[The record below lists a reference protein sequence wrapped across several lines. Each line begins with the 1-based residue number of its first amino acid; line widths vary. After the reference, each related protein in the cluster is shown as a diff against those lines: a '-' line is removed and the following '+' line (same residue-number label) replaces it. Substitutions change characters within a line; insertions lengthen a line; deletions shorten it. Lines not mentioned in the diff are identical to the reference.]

1 MLILPSR
8 RIAGSERFNGTTS
21 KAVLT
26 GGGVEQESGRAT
38 TVLAHVYKHGTG
50 EGAIGTIYS
59 RSSGSTQYLTLSTN
73 PSSGRGFRFAA
84 NSTGIAGA
92 PHVNTEDRMVTT
104 GREWQHV
111 AATWTGGLAASSMQA
126 FVARDGEPLSRSVSG
141 SQGGTTAVLDSG
153 SATLNIGNR
162 DDSAR
167 TWDGWIHYVARW
179 DRVLDLSEL
188 LLAQRY
194 GPEAVM
200 NGLVMLYR
208 DGRDWSPIGLSV
220 TSTDILGGP
229 APSVRSMARRVP
241 TFYSAGGGGSI
252 YDVSISESVSASD
265 SLSALAVFGGAL
277 SESASAADTLAASAA
292 LACAL
297 SEASSA
303 SDVVS
308 AAAAY
313 AGALSEASSASDAVS
328 ASASLT
334 GALSESASAADALAA
349 SASFGSA
356 LSESVSAADS
366 IDGSIG
372 AATYAAELV
381 ESVSAADSLT
391 AAVVYASAIVEAV
404 TAQDAITASAVLG
417 AVLAEVASASDSV
430 GAALVLAAAISEA
443 VSAADGW
450 SGSVGSQ
457 VFEVELSE
465 AVSASD
471 AWVALGVLARHGVR
485 GAKAV
490 QTQMSTRANVQTA
503 RRYN

>member
-1 MLILPSR
+1 MAVIVLPSR
-8 RIAGSERFNGTTS
+8 WQRQPTGPVEIDWNHGMAGDLMGAFVGGMDLDLTQPNTPPIYTNTATAELPNVGTEYGV
-21 KAVLT
+21 ARRV
-26 GGGVEQESGRAT
+26 GGVSGHTYWQVQRRGVNSAT
-38 TVLAHVYKHGTG
+38 AGMTAWGRVCPL
-50 EGAIGTIYS
+50 
-59 RSSGSTQYLTLSTN
+59 TN
-73 PSSGRGFRFAA
+73 PSNVYFTLARN
-84 NSTGIAGA
+84 NSSRTFGWSYQ
-92 PHVNTEDRMVTT
+92 VTT
-104 GREWQHV
+104 RKLS
-111 AATWTGGLAASSMQA
+111 AYLRTDGGTTYLVPGDRVVSAFDWHDAGSVLAGTDLSLYDGGYLAASGTVASGTTPTRFSLGDSVMGA
-126 FVARDGEPLSRSVSG
+126 FLLPVCYLWAGAHPEYMPELSRNPW
-141 SQGGTTAVLDSG
+141 QLF
-153 SATLNIGNR
+153 R
-162 DDSAR
+162 KR
-167 TWDGWIHYVARW
+167 
-179 DRVLDLSEL
+179 
-188 LLAQRY
+188 
-194 GPEAVM
+194 
-200 NGLVMLYR
+200 LYKFI
-208 DGRDWSPIGLSV
+208 SL
-220 TSTDILGGP
+220 
-229 APSVRSMARRVP
+229 
-241 TFYSAGGGGSI
+241 GGGGSI

-265 SLSALAVFGGAL
+265 NLSASAAFGGAL
-277 SESASAADTLAASAA
+277 AEAVSAADALAAVATLAG
-292 LACAL
+292 AL

>member
-1 MLILPSR
+1 MLILPTR

-59 RSSGSTQYLTLSTN
+59 RSSGTTQYLTLSSN
-73 PSSGRGFRFAA
+73 PSNGRGFRFAA
-84 NSTGIAGA
+84 HSSGIGGA

-111 AATWTGGLAASSMQA
+111 AATWTGDLAASSMQA

-194 GPEAVM
+194 GPEAVP

-241 TFYSAGGGGSI
+241 VFYSAGGGGSI

-265 SLSALAVFGGAL
+265 SLSAAAAFGGAL
-277 SESASAADTLAASAA
+277 AEAVSAADALAAVATLAGD
-292 LACAL
+292 L
-297 SEASSA
+297 SEAASA

-313 AGALSEASSASDAVS
+313 AGALSEAASASESASAFSVRSAELSEAASASDAVS
-328 ASASLT
+328 STAQMS
-334 GALSESASAADALAA
+334 G
-349 SASFGSA
+349 A

-372 AATYAAELV
+372 AATYAATLS
-381 ESVSAADSLT
+381 ES
-391 AAVVYASAIVEAV
+391 ASADDSWAVAGVLVASLVEAV
-404 TAQDAITASAVLG
+404 DAQDVQSASAVLV
-417 AVLAEVASASDSV
+417 AVLSEIVTADDA
-430 GAALVLAAAISEA
+430 LAAAGVYAAAIAES

-450 SGSVGSQ
+450 SEQTSTTYSAAL
-457 VFEVELSE
+457 EE

-471 AWVALGVLARHGVR
+471 AWSSTTGGAPASHRIIAAAQALRQITAQAVR
-485 GAKAV
+485 
-490 QTQMSTRANVQTA
+490 
-503 RRYN
+503 RRIN